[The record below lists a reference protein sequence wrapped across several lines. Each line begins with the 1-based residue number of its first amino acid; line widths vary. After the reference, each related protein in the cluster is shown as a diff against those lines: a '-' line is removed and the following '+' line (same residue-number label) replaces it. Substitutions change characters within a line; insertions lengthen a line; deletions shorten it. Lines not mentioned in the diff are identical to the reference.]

1 MPLICIGGIYMS
13 SELEF
18 AQNLIDYIY
27 DSPTAYHAVA
37 RAKEDLCFDGFVEI
51 KEEEKWNLKKG
62 GKYFVTKNDSAL
74 TAFVV
79 GKGEIEE
86 NGFKIIGAHTDSP
99 SFRIKPSPEMVV
111 DDTYVRLNTE
121 VYGGPI
127 LNTWMDRPLGVAGRV
142 TLRSENILYPETR
155 LVNVKRP
162 IMIIPNLAIHMN
174 RDINTGIELNK
185 QKDTLPLLSMVNEE
199 LEKNNYLI
207 SAIASE
213 LSVEKKQIIDFDLFL
228 YEYEKGSIIGLNN
241 EFISSSRLDDL
252 AMVHAG
258 IRALTR
264 TSAVEATNVLVCFD
278 NEEVGSSTKQG
289 ADSNMLVDI
298 LERITI
304 SLDKNREDFL
314 RAISKSFVISAD
326 NAHAVHP
333 NSPEKN
339 DPTNKS
345 YLNKGPVIKISAS
358 QSYTTDSNSDAVYEL
373 VCEKAGVPVQ
383 KFVNRSDARGGSTIG
398 PISST
403 HLNIRSVDMGSPTLA
418 MHSIRELGGVI
429 DHTYVTRSFEEFYK
443 I

>member
-1 MPLICIGGIYMS
+1 MS
-13 SELEF
+13 KESEF

-27 DSPTAYHAVA
+27 DSPTAFHAVA
-37 RAKEDLCFDGFVEI
+37 KAKEDLSKEGFIEI
-51 KEEEKWNLKKG
+51 KEEEKWSLQKG

-86 NGFKIIGAHTDSP
+86 SGFKIIGAHTDSP
-99 SFRIKPSPEMVV
+99 SFRIKPAPEMVV
-111 DDTYVRLNTE
+111 DNTYVRLNTE
-121 VYGGPI
+121 VYGGLI
-127 LNTWMDRPLGVAGRV
+127 LNTWMDRPLAVAGRV

-155 LVNVKRP
+155 LVNINKP
-162 IMIIPNLAIHMN
+162 IMIIPNVAIHMN
-174 RDINTGIELNK
+174 RDVNTGIELNK
-185 QKDTLPLLSMVNEE
+185 QKDTLPLLSMVSEE
-199 LEKNNYLI
+199 LEKNNYLM

-213 LSVEKKQIIDFDLFL
+213 LSVEQKAIIDFDLFL

-258 IRALTR
+258 IRALC
-264 TSAVEATNVLVCFD
+264 SVEAVEATNVMVCFD

-289 ADSNMLVDI
+289 ADSNMLVNL

-314 RAISKSFVISAD
+314 RAIAKSFIISAD

-339 DPTNKS
+339 DPTNKP

-373 VCEKAGVPVQ
+373 VCESAGVPVQ

-403 HLNIRSVDMGSPTLA
+403 HLDIRSVDIGSPTLA
-418 MHSIRELGGVI
+418 MHSIRELGGVL
-429 DHTYVTRSFEEFYK
+429 DHTYVTKSFQEFYK